1 MIDISSIDLFIFD
14 FDGTIIDS
22 TSFWFHASSLYL
34 KYKNINVDFDID
46 KDVTWFYCEEN
57 FKRILSYYKLYDD
70 NGNLLNPK
78 NMKDD
83 VLKFI
88 DTTYQ
93 NLPYKEGI
101 IDFIKYLKNNNKKII
116 ILSSSPKRIIDLS
129 LKNHNVTNLFDDVI
143 SLDDLNLSKHDGS
156 GYKYFLENYNI
167 DINKTIYL
175 DDTYEAIIEAVKH
188 NIKTIVIKDPYN
200 EYKKEELFKLTNTYV
215 DTKDLNKIFR

>member
-1 MIDISSIDLFIFD
+1 
-14 FDGTIIDS
+14 
-22 TSFWFHASSLYL
+22 
-34 KYKNINVDFDID
+34 
-46 KDVTWFYCEEN
+46 
-57 FKRILSYYKLYDD
+57 
-70 NGNLLNPK
+70 
-78 NMKDD
+78 MKED

-129 LKNHNVTNLFDDVI
+129 LKNHNVTNLFDEVI

-215 DTKDLNKIFR
+215 DTKDLKEIFR